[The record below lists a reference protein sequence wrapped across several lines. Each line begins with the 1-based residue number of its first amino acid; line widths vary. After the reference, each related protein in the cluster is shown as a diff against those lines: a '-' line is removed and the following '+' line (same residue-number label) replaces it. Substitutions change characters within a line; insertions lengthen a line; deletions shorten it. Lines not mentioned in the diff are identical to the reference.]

1 MIKKLDKKKKT
12 GLIVGWSVFA
22 AINII
27 IILITVLV
35 KSAFPTQ
42 PEKGTQIVAWSGDAV
57 GKAFLFLFNRV
68 YLDNFFKI
76 PALLL
81 GSLTFVGYMTMG
93 RGLRQ
98 SVIGALKTIIGFLLL
113 SIGSGTLISLA
124 EPVFRGIKNI
134 GGAGVVPLDPY
145 FALASSNN
153 FFANAFKGN
162 DYTSLI
168 SFTFIL
174 GYIINMIMVALKR
187 WTNTNSLMITG
198 HVMLQQSAVVT
209 TILYVI
215 LFRDF
220 SLFQGTLSLGEQAG
234 LVVIS
239 GILLGAY
246 WATASTATTKGT
258 NVVTQNAGFSIG
270 HQQMLAI
277 ATSYKLGRFFGK
289 KEDSAETKKLPSY
302 LKIFE
307 DNIFTQTVIV
317 LILFLSLFAILLAV
331 DHTTVIDGSFNKFID
346 AEELNPELAKS
357 KGPIKY
363 TLWNGSFGGANFV
376 VNIFGGSLKIVAAL
390 IAIITGV
397 RMFITELQQ
406 SFHGISE
413 KIIPGAVVAVDVAA
427 VYGFSINSVTFG
439 FISGVIGQ
447 FAGVGIVIALSFIP
461 GQNFLFIAIPLFIT
475 LFFNSGSLGV
485 YANASGGWKAA
496 LLLPGIIGF
505 IEIII
510 ISIATRA
517 ISNATSSL
525 GIISPVDSGF
535 IGMADW
541 NIFFGLLMW
550 ISSYN
555 TVVAWILVVL
565 AIFAMLAMGMIVDN
579 GSQTKPTFL
588 QKVLKLKPTLVN
600 S

>member
-215 LFRDF
+215 LFRNL

-346 AEELNPELAKS
+346 AEDLNPELAKS